1 MALEFLS
8 DQWEEANCNH
18 PIVDPE
24 VFFDKN
30 KVDQAKR
37 ICEDCPVKMLC
48 LEYAMK
54 QEITSGV
61 WGGLTEEERK
71 QLWKNNKSKSRK
83 GIPNQ
88 KH

>member
-24 VFFDKN
+24 VFFDKL

-48 LEYAMK
+48 LDYAIKNQM
-54 QEITSGV
+54 TSGV
-61 WGGLTEEERK
+61 WGGLSEEERK
-71 QLWKNNKSKSRK
+71 ELCKKNKTQSRK
-83 GIPNQ
+83 GIANQ